1 MNLVITLSR
10 NQLGLWSI
18 PGLIAPDPTSVKVLL
33 DGTILPKVSRRI
45 VFGRGSGV
53 KHLAYAPDKPPSRV
67 LAVVGASSSKSKRI
81 QEALKTISQTTSNV
95 HIFQVQGRADHE
107 AIHGGIRALH
117 GIEANHVIAM
127 GGGTTLDVG
136 KAIAGLACQDDGQD
150 ITAFQTGRR
159 TIDPNKALPWIAVP
173 TTSGTGSESTN
184 NAVVEL
190 GDEKRSIRHIPPPSM
205 IIADPAFTDSLPLSY
220 TIVSL
225 VDALA
230 QSLEVIT
237 HAKASPEVQAVS
249 LAAFLNLAQGLKAL
263 IPHDGNERKRR
274 EPLRNVD
281 RSVDNTLSP
290 RAPGIEIAPH
300 TRDVLS
306 WGSLMMGIAFA
317 HAGLGLPHALVHFCK
332 KFGMSHGHMVGIL
345 LVPGLLIQARHN
357 PATAVRLQRVERT
370 LERSGKEDTLH
381 LSFKEETT
389 ALSGFGYDKLLGWLE
404 DSIRKLFG
412 RVGLETSLSQ
422 VGLSLVDLE
431 WIASKEHA
439 LGASF
444 GIPRHPATENELMDV
459 LNHAF

>member
-1 MNLVITLSR
+1 
-10 NQLGLWSI
+10 
-18 PGLIAPDPTSVKVLL
+18 
-33 DGTILPKVSRRI
+33 
-45 VFGRGSGV
+45 
-53 KHLAYAPDKPPSRV
+53 
-67 LAVVGASSSKSKRI
+67 
-81 QEALKTISQTTSNV
+81 
-95 HIFQVQGRADHE
+95 
-107 AIHGGIRALH
+107 
-117 GIEANHVIAM
+117 
-127 GGGTTLDVG
+127 
-136 KAIAGLACQDDGQD
+136 
-150 ITAFQTGRR
+150 
-159 TIDPNKALPWIAVP
+159 
-173 TTSGTGSESTN
+173 
-184 NAVVEL
+184 
-190 GDEKRSIRHIPPPSM
+190 
-205 IIADPAFTDSLPLSY
+205 
-220 TIVSL
+220 
-225 VDALA
+225 LA

-290 RAPGIEIAPH
+290 RAPGIEIALH

-345 LVPGLLIQARHN
+345 LVPGLLVQARHN

-370 LERSGKEDTLH
+370 LERSGKEHTLH

-444 GIPRHPATENELMDV
+444 GIPRRPGDRERTNGCTQSCILAWEFCKIHLYKCRIPLQSLRLQEIPPFYNQCLISGVSLQFLLFRYFYSPTQHRTLYYEL
-459 LNHAF
+459 LQNCPC